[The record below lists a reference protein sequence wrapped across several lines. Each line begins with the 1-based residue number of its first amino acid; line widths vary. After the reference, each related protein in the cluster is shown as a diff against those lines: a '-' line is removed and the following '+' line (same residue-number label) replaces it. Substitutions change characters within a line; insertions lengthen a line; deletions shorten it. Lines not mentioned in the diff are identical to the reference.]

1 MGGQMNSDGVLPVAV
16 ESVALIGAGTMG
28 RGIAEAGAVAG
39 LRVRIYEASQGARTA
54 AQEALL
60 KSVARGVNRGR
71 ISGATTEEVLQRV
84 EWVAAL
90 DHLRDSPFVIE
101 AVPEDEALK
110 RGVLIELARLL
121 PSTAILASNTSSLS
135 ITRLAA
141 AVPGSERVV
150 GMHFFNPVPQMAPV
164 EVVRGLQTSEAT
176 IDATCA
182 LARRMGK
189 QPLIVRDQP
198 GFVVNRVLLP
208 LINEAAFVLQ
218 EGTADAATIDELMK
232 LGCNHPLGP
241 LQLAD
246 LVGLDVCLSIL
257 KVLHA
262 DLGDPKFR
270 PCPLLAQLVA
280 AGRLGRKTGWGFYK
294 Y

>member
-1 MGGQMNSDGVLPVAV
+1 
-16 ESVALIGAGTMG
+16 
-28 RGIAEAGAVAG
+28 
-39 LRVRIYEASQGARTA
+39 
-54 AQEALL
+54 
-60 KSVARGVNRGR
+60 
-71 ISGATTEEVLQRV
+71 
-84 EWVAAL
+84 
-90 DHLRDSPFVIE
+90 
-101 AVPEDEALK
+101 
-110 RGVLIELARLL
+110 
-121 PSTAILASNTSSLS
+121 
-135 ITRLAA
+135 
-141 AVPGSERVV
+141 VPGSERVV